1 MVKRQSSVVTS
12 LNLKLTVLFLIC
24 SAVLYG
30 CASARVTML
39 TPAYTPK
46 DVNANI
52 DIYQTKPPE
61 KKYKEIAL
69 IKCGDTRD
77 DRNLKQILLKARE
90 IGADGIILV
99 GRVGTQSFGP
109 MSGAVVGNI
118 FFGSGLSIGRG
129 YGLEAVA
136 IKYIEE

>member
-24 SAVLYG
+24 SVVLYG

-69 IKCGDTRD
+69 IKCDDTD
-77 DRNLKQILLKARE
+77 DDWNIKQILLKARE

-99 GRVGTQSFGP
+99 GRVGTYSFTP
-109 MSGAVVGNI
+109 VSGVTPGI
-118 FFGSGLSIGRG
+118 SFFAFGLSVGEG
-129 YGLEAVA
+129 YGLSAVA